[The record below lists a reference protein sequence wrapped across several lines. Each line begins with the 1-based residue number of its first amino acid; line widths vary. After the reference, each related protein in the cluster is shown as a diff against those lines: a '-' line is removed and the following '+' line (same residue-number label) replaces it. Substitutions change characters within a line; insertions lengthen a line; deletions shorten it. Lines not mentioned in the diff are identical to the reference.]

1 MVTGSQERPATPR
14 RKRMNTLFR
23 TTNRI
28 RIAAFAVGLGAVV
41 ALTGCSSDAGDAPEE
56 AASQPAAEQP
66 AAESEAPVDDAPAE
80 GSDDED
86 AGEDT
91 ATGTGSEVS
100 ITIDGEALEIAD
112 PTVVCQEIDGTMPIA
127 VGSTTGTDGIGATL
141 TPGDAPTVKTVAL
154 GSLDGT
160 AMAWAEGAP
169 GEANATKDGST
180 YTISGSMAAVDM
192 SDPTNM
198 DETPFEMVIVC
209 P

>member
-1 MVTGSQERPATPR
+1 MT
-14 RKRMNTLFR
+14 
-23 TTNRI
+23 
-28 RIAAFAVGLGAVV
+28 
-41 ALTGCSSDAGDAPEE
+41 
-56 AASQPAAEQP
+56 
-66 AAESEAPVDDAPAE
+66 
-80 GSDDED
+80 
-86 AGEDT
+86 
-91 ATGTGSEVS
+91 
-100 ITIDGEALEIAD
+100 
-112 PTVVCQEIDGTMPIA
+112 IA